1 MMIQTAIED
10 IAKEI
15 FKIIGVKLQL
25 ENEDEAPFAYL
36 GLTADFNGEDIEQR
50 LLTSWY
56 LARTTVI
63 KFSNLLFYASHQR
76 YCLLY
81 RI

>member
-1 MMIQTAIED
+1 MMIQTANED

-50 LLTSWY
+50 LTS
-56 LARTTVI
+56 
-63 KFSNLLFYASHQR
+63 
-76 YCLLY
+76 
-81 RI
+81 